1 MIQLEIDGIK
11 CSVPEHYNI
20 IEAACLLNII
30 IPRFCYHKKLTIA
43 ANCRMCLVEIYKMPK
58 LAPACTVKVVE
69 GMRVFTTSPL
79 VLKAQKDVMEF
90 LLINHP
96 LDCPIC
102 DQGGECELQDIS
114 LRYGNHKSRF
124 IENKRT
130 TKNEI
135 FGALIETVFNR
146 CILCTRCVRFGT
158 EVAGVREIGIIGRGV
173 HSRVSTFIS
182 GIVKSGLSGNVI
194 DLCPVGA
201 LTSKPFKFKARPWE
215 MLQYPAISPHDC
227 IGSNLYLH
235 VKDNIIYR
243 VVPRENDLVNE
254 VWISDRD
261 RFSYEGVYSK
271 DRLFEPMYRDGDSWR
286 TVSWDFAIT
295 LLITKLKSSVKANVG
310 AVISPNSTLE
320 EFYLFRKLFSGLG
333 VENID
338 SNLKRIDYRES
349 GYDRFVPG
357 LTFDINN
364 INSNTCILLVGSNI
378 YKEQPILVARLN
390 KLTREGGRICVVS
403 DTTHNY
409 PFPVFSE
416 FKVKDSSYILSM
428 LRILKAL
435 YMVKNIDYTTYDVIK
450 NIDPGVDDIALVK
463 VLLSMVK
470 CELIIGESVITD
482 SNFSIIYDICTLITT
497 LLLTKVSS
505 LTYGTNASGAWLT
518 GCSPNRRYSTKSYSK
533 GKSSFDMFT
542 SVLDIYFLVNIE
554 PDEDFIYKDLV
565 VSNLRNSC
573 FVICLTPYKTKFL
586 EEVCDILLPTTLT
599 YETSGTFI
607 NAVGLKQTFAKVV
620 DCSSNVKQTWA
631 IFNII
636 GKMLNIPGFSYTSV
650 ESVLQECDTLKSEV
664 LDATN
669 IKIDSLS
676 TLNIRNSY
684 FSNSKIHEASF
695 YKSDF
700 LVRRAK
706 ALQEHVRLLCDII

>member
-114 LRYGNHKSRF
+114 LRYGNYKSRF
-124 IENKRT
+124 LESKRLNL
-130 TKNEI
+130 NED
-135 FGALIETVFNR
+135 FGMLIETSFNR
-146 CILCTRCVRFGT
+146 CILCTRCVRFGI
-158 EVAGVREIGIIGRGV
+158 EVAGIREIGIIGRGV
-173 HSRVSTFIS
+173 HSRVSTFVS
-182 GIVKSGLSGNVI
+182 NIVKSGLSGNVI

-235 VKDNIIYR
+235 VKDDTIYR

-261 RFSYEGVYSK
+261 RFSYEGMYSS
-271 DRLFEPMYRDGDSWR
+271 DRLLEPMYKEGDFWK
-286 TVSWDFAIT
+286 TVSWDFALT
-295 LLITKLKSSVKANVG
+295 LLAEKLKTSVKDNVG
-310 AVISPNSTLE
+310 AIISPNSTVE
-320 EFYLFRKLFSGLG
+320 EFYLFKKLLSSIGI
-333 VENID
+333 ENID
-338 SNLKRIDYRES
+338 SDLKRIDYRES
-349 GYDRFVPG
+349 VYDKFVPG
-357 LTFDINN
+357 LSFDINS
-364 INSNTCILLVGSNI
+364 INSDTCILLVGSTI
-378 YKEQPILVARLN
+378 YREQPVLVARLN
-390 KLTREGGRICVVS
+390 KLTREGGRVCVIN
-403 DTTHNY
+403 DTLYDY
-409 PFPVFSE
+409 PFPVFSR
-416 FKVKDSSYILSM
+416 FTVDNNNYIERL
-428 LRILKAL
+428 LKILKAL
-435 YMVKNIDYTTYDVIK
+435 YIVKNLDFSMYDVFRD
-450 NIDPGVDDIALVK
+450 IDPGVDDIALVK
-463 VLLSMVK
+463 ILLGMVK

-482 SNFSIIYDICTLITT
+482 SNFSVLYNICTLISK

-518 GCSPNRRYSTKSYSK
+518 GCGSNRKFNNKPCK
-533 GKSSFDMFT
+533 GKNSPEMFNST
-542 SVLDIYFLVNIE
+542 LDLYFLVNIE
-554 PDEDFIYKDLV
+554 PNVDFLYKNLV
-565 VSNLRNSC
+565 MSSLRDSS
-573 FVICLTPYKTKFL
+573 FVVCLTPYKTKFL
-586 EEVCDILLPTTLT
+586 EDVCSLLLPTTLT

-607 NAVGLKQTFAKVV
+607 NTLGLKQTFSKAVG
-620 DCSSNVKQTWA
+620 SPGNAKQTWT
-631 IFNII
+631 IFNIL
-636 GKMLNIPGFSYTSV
+636 GKMLNIPGFSYNTI
-650 ESVLQECDTLKSEV
+650 ENVLQEYNTKKSEILDNTDMGIDV
-664 LDATN
+664 LN
-669 IKIDSLS
+669 
-676 TLNIRNSY
+676 TLGVKNPY
-684 FSNSKIHEASF
+684 FSGGNAHEASF
-695 YKSDF
+695 YRSDF

-706 ALQEHVRLLCDII
+706 SLQEHVRLLCDNT